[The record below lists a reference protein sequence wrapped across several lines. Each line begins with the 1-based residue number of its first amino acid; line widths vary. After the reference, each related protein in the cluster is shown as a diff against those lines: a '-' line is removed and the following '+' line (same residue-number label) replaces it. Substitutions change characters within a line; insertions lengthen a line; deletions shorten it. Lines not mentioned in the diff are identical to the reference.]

1 MMFEKRKKLFEMK
14 YKNTSAPKKE
24 GSGKISENRSKQK
37 TSDTDKDVSPFKTMQ
52 RAYYKRYLESVG
64 DGKAMSFDEFVRA
77 MNERASKSKVNQN
90 ENTSKNQASIND
102 KFKMMREIQLKKL
115 KMKYKR

>member
-1 MMFEKRKKLFEMK
+1 
-14 YKNTSAPKKE
+14 
-24 GSGKISENRSKQK
+24 
-37 TSDTDKDVSPFKTMQ
+37 
-52 RAYYKRYLESVG
+52 
-64 DGKAMSFDEFVRA
+64 MSFDEFVRA